1 MEANGTGQ
9 ILTDSERWT
18 VNGGTIASRTSTT
31 TRTSTIWKANGGQ
44 ESERG
49 DRSNSEGSKSER
61 GTGQIAK
68 VQKVKGGQV
77 KSRRFLPFPRRFP
90 NGFAPR
96 SDLMEG
102 WKGGRVEGWKAPSF
116 PRWFYF
122 SGRRSLR
129 CVREKSGLCRSAE
142 RANDISTNKA
152 KTVEEFDR
160 RFGQS
165 ESILDLAEVTS
176 VSRPKFLGERL
187 RVPCDRPLTILQVE
201 ASLRSGDRIP

>member
-1 MEANGTGQ
+1 
-9 ILTDSERWT
+9 
-18 VNGGTIASRTSTT
+18 
-31 TRTSTIWKANGGQ
+31 
-44 ESERG
+44 
-49 DRSNSEGSKSER
+49 
-61 GTGQIAK
+61 
-68 VQKVKGGQV
+68 VKGGQV

-102 WKGGRVEGWKAPSF
+102 WKGGRLRVFRVGSISLDGDPYGA
-116 PRWFYF
+116 
-122 SGRRSLR
+122 SGKNPDY
-129 CVREKSGLCRSAE
+129 VGPQSAQ
-142 RANDISTNKA
+142 NDISTNKA

-201 ASLRSGDRIP
+201 ASLAIW

>member
-1 MEANGTGQ
+1 VVFKKRKESERGMEANGTGQ

-49 DRSNSEGSKSER
+49 
-61 GTGQIAK
+61 TGQIAK

-77 KSRRFLPFPRRFP
+77 KSRRFLTFPRRFP

-102 WKGGRVEGWKAPSF
+102 WKGGRVEGSE
-116 PRWFYF
+116 F
-122 SGRRSLR
+122 SALVLFLWTAILTVRPGKIRIMSVRRA
-129 CVREKSGLCRSAE
+129 RERYQHE
-142 RANDISTNKA
+142 
-152 KTVEEFDR
+152 
-160 RFGQS
+160 QS
-165 ESILDLAEVTS
+165 ENS
-176 VSRPKFLGERL
+176 
-187 RVPCDRPLTILQVE
+187 
-201 ASLRSGDRIP
+201 

>member
-49 DRSNSEGSKSER
+49 
-61 GTGQIAK
+61 TGQIAK

-77 KSRRFLPFPRRFP
+77 KSRRFLTFPRRFP

-102 WKGGRVEGWKAPSF
+102 WKGGRLRVFRVGSISLDGDPYGA
-116 PRWFYF
+116 
-122 SGRRSLR
+122 SGKNPDYVGPQSARTISARTKRKQLKNSIDDLARANRSL
-129 CVREKSGLCRSAE
+129 
-142 RANDISTNKA
+142 I
-152 KTVEEFDR
+152 
-160 RFGQS
+160 
-165 ESILDLAEVTS
+165 
-176 VSRPKFLGERL
+176 
-187 RVPCDRPLTILQVE
+187 
-201 ASLRSGDRIP
+201 SLR